1 MGYCR
6 LTFME
11 RITPPSL
18 SARRIPR
25 HISLSRS
32 RRTSLAM
39 TPLVVEGDASSGDQH
54 SRFNTGGHREIL
66 DARTDA
72 PAQVSARR

>member
-1 MGYCR
+1 
-6 LTFME
+6 
-11 RITPPSL
+11 
-18 SARRIPR
+18 
-25 HISLSRS
+25 
-32 RRTSLAM
+32 M